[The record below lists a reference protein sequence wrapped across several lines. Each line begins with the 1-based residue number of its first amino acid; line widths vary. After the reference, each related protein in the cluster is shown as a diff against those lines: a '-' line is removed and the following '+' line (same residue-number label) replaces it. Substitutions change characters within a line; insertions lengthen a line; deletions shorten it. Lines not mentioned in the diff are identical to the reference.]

1 MHTTSDNIK
10 IMMGSKTNDIT
21 EELFRSIQKYQ
32 QRLEELTRES
42 EFVFDG
48 IDLLYYH
55 LHKTSLKRGGSC
67 D

>member
-32 QRLEELTRES
+32 QRLEELTTES

-55 LHKTSLKRGGSC
+55 LHKTSLKRSGSC

>member
-55 LHKTSLKRGGSC
+55 LHKTSLKRSGSC

>member
-1 MHTTSDNIK
+1 
-10 IMMGSKTNDIT
+10 MMGSKTNDIT

-55 LHKTSLKRGGSC
+55 LHKTSLKRSGSC

>member
-1 MHTTSDNIK
+1 MRTTSDNIK

-55 LHKTSLKRGGSC
+55 LHKTSLKRSGSC